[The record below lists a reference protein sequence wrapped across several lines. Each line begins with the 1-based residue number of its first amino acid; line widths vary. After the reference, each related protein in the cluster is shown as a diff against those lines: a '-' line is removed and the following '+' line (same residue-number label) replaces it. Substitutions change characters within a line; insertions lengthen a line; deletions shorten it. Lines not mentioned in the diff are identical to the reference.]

1 MGAMAEPL
9 RVVVTGASGFI
20 GRHLLES
27 LKETC
32 RVYGIA
38 RRSQVRSGAPI
49 HPNITWFQVDIADRE
64 SLSAAFRAI
73 RQAGGADM
81 VVHLAAHYDFTGDKD
96 PEYWRTNVDGL
107 RNVLEESVELSP
119 RLFVFASSVAA
130 CAFPPKGGSLNESSP
145 ADGDH
150 IYAVTKRIGEEM
162 LAEYEDRLH
171 TVIVRFAALFS
182 DWCEYPP
189 LYFFL
194 ETWLSKAWN
203 SRILAGRGASAI
215 PYLHVRDAV
224 AFLRRVLVRGEELDR
239 REVVI
244 ASPDGAL
251 GHLQLFDLALVSHQ
265 GVRRRPVMMPRTLCR
280 IGVWVR
286 DLAGRLLG
294 NRPFE
299 RPWMVRYIDAS
310 LTIDASRTRRRL
322 GWEPRDRLDLTRRMP
337 FLVEN
342 MKTEPVE
349 WHRRNRA
356 AMKQVQMRT
365 HLRIHRLLEKNHDRI
380 RSLFIAAL
388 TGPEGARRFPSYQ
401 SVKPEILAWRFTVV
415 LRHLMNAV
423 RTGDKGVFTAYCRDL
438 AAKRFEEGFE
448 AHEVCGAIT
457 ELDRVCVA
465 CILED
470 PESEGLEGKLRDHLS
485 MTIQFGCDQIHEIF
499 EDLGGDREPI

>member
-1 MGAMAEPL
+1 MTEPL

-27 LKETC
+27 LKESY

-49 HPNITWFQVDIADRE
+49 HPNITWFQVDIAERE
-64 SLSAAFRAI
+64 SLAAAFRAI
-73 RQAGGADM
+73 RQAGGADV
-81 VVHLAAHYDFTGDKD
+81 VVHLAAHYDFTGDND
-96 PEYWRTNVDGL
+96 PEYQRTNVDGL
-107 RNVLEESVELSP
+107 RNVLEESVSLAP

-130 CAFPPKGGSLNESSP
+130 CAFPPRGGSLNEDSAP
-145 ADGDH
+145 DGDH
-150 IYAVTKRIGEEM
+150 IYAVTKRLGEEM
-162 LAEYEDRLH
+162 LGEYEGRLH

-203 SRILAGRGASAI
+203 YRVLGGRGASAI

-224 AFLRRVLVRGEELDR
+224 AFIRRVLVRGPQLES

-251 GHLQLFDLALVSHQ
+251 SHIELFELAFVSHL
-265 GVRRRPVMMPRTLCR
+265 GIRRRPLLLPRALCR
-280 IGVWVR
+280 FGVWGR
-286 DLAGRLLG
+286 DLVGRLMG

-299 RPWMVRYIDAS
+299 RPWMVKYIDLA
-310 LTIDASRTRRRL
+310 LTIDASRSRRRL
-322 GWEPRDRLDLTRRMP
+322 GWEPRERLDLTRRIP
-337 FLVEN
+337 FLVEH

-349 WHRRNRA
+349 WHRRNHA
-356 AMKQVQMRT
+356 AMKQVQLRT
-365 HLRIHRLLEKNHDRI
+365 HLRIHRLLEKNHDLI
-380 RSLFIAAL
+380 RSQFIEAL
-388 TGPEGARRFPSYQ
+388 VGPEGGRRFPSYQ
-401 SVKPEILAWRFTVV
+401 GVKPEILAWRFTIV

-438 AAKRFEEGFE
+438 AVKRFEEGFE
-448 AHEVCGAIT
+448 AHEVCGALSQ
-457 ELDRVCVA
+457 LDRVCVA
-465 CILED
+465 AILAD
-470 PESEGLEGKLRDHLS
+470 PEGTGLEAKLKDHLS
-485 MTIQFGCDQIHEIF
+485 MTIQFGCDQIQEIF
-499 EDLGGDREPI
+499 EELSGDRDLL